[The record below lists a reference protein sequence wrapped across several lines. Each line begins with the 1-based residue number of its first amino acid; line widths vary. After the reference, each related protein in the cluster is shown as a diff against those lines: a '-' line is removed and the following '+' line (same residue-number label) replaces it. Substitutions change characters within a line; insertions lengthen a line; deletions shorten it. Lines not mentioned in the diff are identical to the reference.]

1 MAVGADI
8 PDIWI
13 REEASVSQQVSVVL
27 QNTYNQAIGII
38 LNLSR
43 WAQALFS
50 EEALDALTEKALDAL
65 TKDEKSFLWLTRL
78 IVSDAGPTRK
88 LRIPLSDLIGSNSQI
103 DFSRLCLNYPD
114 LISLETMWEW
124 KPLPNVRLS
133 MCDAP
138 WSEIPSSTFRDAL
151 AIILGYEYYLYKS
164 EILI

>member
-50 EEALDALTEKALDAL
+50 EKALDAL

-88 LRIPLSDLIGSNSQI
+88 LRILLSDLIGSNSQI

-114 LISLETMWEW
+114 LISLEETFVSCFFVMVIKMMEM
-124 KPLPNVRLS
+124 KNGADFS
-133 MCDAP
+133 FCDI
-138 WSEIPSSTFRDAL
+138 SL
-151 AIILGYEYYLYKS
+151 ARSYHDKMRRNEQR
-164 EILI
+164 